1 MSLKCTLCG
10 KFVGENYVV
19 ESVRDAIHPT
29 QRITGT
35 YALNAQKEGTNEDH
49 TCNTA
54 RLTQV

>member
-1 MSLKCTLCG
+1 MKTMWSNQSAMPST
-10 KFVGENYVV
+10 
-19 ESVRDAIHPT
+19 PT